1 MPLHQTRRCAP
12 PAKRYQGGITT
23 LAITL
28 ILLVILTVMALFSA
42 NVGFFEQRTTTNE
55 NRAQL
60 TESLAEYALN
70 LGGEYLKSSRVNI
83 ISKTG
88 SGWLVTTGTGRG
100 WVRCPS
106 AAVAPP
112 PGGAGRDP
120 PRPAAGFLLDK

>member
-88 SGWLVTTGTGRG
+88 TNVFHGQGSIFGYSSFPAGTARFTS
-100 WVRCPS
+100 WI
-106 AAVAPP
+106 PP
-112 PGGAGRDP
+112 AHYRRD
-120 PRPAAGFLLDK
+120 